1 MVGSVDFNRDVS
13 QGGTY
18 SLGKYCSLE
27 YLSVKIQTLTRE
39 ILISWREHLL
49 TSKKVL
55 RELLFRSK

>member
-1 MVGSVDFNRDVS
+1 MVASVDFNRDVS

-27 YLSVKIQTLTRE
+27 HLSVKIQTLTRE
-39 ILISWREHLL
+39 ILISWRERLL

-55 RELLFRSK
+55 RE